1 MYFSFNTDVFSHF
14 KITNQFRKSNP
25 EVNKYMDVL
34 NISGD
39 YKKLEG
45 IYIERVLKEVYS
57 LNMSAVVWQE
67 VFDNRAGT
75 LNKDTIVHVWKPYHY
90 MADVAK
96 VFTQIS
102 PIKGFKFG
110 MYVFLCILRE
120 VFLKKNCFTFFYF
133 IT

>member
-1 MYFSFNTDVFSHF
+1 
-14 KITNQFRKSNP
+14 
-25 EVNKYMDVL
+25 MDVL

-45 IYIERVLKEVYS
+45 IYIDRVLKDVYS

-96 VFTQIS
+96 VFYTNQMLL
-102 PIKGFKFG
+102 PHRFQ
-110 MYVFLCILRE
+110 
-120 VFLKKNCFTFFYF
+120 
-133 IT
+133 

>member
-1 MYFSFNTDVFSHF
+1 
-14 KITNQFRKSNP
+14 
-25 EVNKYMDVL
+25 MDVL

-45 IYIERVLKEVYS
+45 IYIDRVLKEVYS

-102 PIKGFKFG
+102 PMGPSLACTFFIHFEKGIS
-110 MYVFLCILRE
+110 L
-120 VFLKKNCFTFFYF
+120 KNCFEYLLF